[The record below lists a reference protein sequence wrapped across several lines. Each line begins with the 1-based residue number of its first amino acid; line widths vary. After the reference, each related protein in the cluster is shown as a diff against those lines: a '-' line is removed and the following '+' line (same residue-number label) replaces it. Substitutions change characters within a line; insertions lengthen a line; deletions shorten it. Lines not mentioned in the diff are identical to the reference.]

1 MLRKLRRLRRS
12 VTRPETLTEAF
23 RDVTTV
29 LCAVAATE
37 GMNATQQEAVEF
49 TGVENQIK
57 ALTAGN
63 PYVSPSR
70 LNFVLCSSMGTTDPN
85 PKPYEGGS
93 ILFWKLNAEA
103 FLGASGVTSVVVKPG
118 GLVDGD
124 ANKATLV
131 VGHDDTLLTTVSPPT
146 VTRADVARVMV
157 AAARD
162 VSTIANPCDNNN
174 LRFGLVSKPGPANDL
189 AALLRSARF
198 PWAPWTPA
206 RSG

>member
-1 MLRKLRRLRRS
+1 
-12 VTRPETLTEAF
+12 
-23 RDVTTV
+23 
-29 LCAVAATE
+29 
-37 GMNATQQEAVEF
+37 MNATQQEAVEF

-63 PYVSPSR
+63 PYVPPSR
-70 LNFVLCSSMGTTDPN
+70 LNFVLCSSMGTTDPS

-118 GLVDGD
+118 GLIDGD

-162 VSTIANPCDNNN
+162 VALGANP
-174 LRFGLVSKPGPANDL
+174 
-189 AALLRSARF
+189 
-198 PWAPWTPA
+198 
-206 RSG
+206 